1 MSLSSIINSAFE
13 LGEKL
18 SNFVFSSLSI
28 FLNTKTGVVTNLN
41 LANSENN
48 FFSLFLIAVQYL

>member
-1 MSLSSIINSAFE
+1 MSLSFIINSAFE

-41 LANSENN
+41 LVNSENN
-48 FFSLFLIAVQYL
+48 FFSLFLFAVQYL